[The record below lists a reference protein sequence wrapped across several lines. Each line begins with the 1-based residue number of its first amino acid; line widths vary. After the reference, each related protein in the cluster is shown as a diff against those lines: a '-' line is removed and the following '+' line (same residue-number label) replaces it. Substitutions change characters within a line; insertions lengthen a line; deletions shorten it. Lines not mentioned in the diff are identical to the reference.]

1 MWPAIYIF
9 LSTLLPVLM
18 LALRDIPVI
27 NGCTL
32 ASGAGEKIYMKI
44 MLPLVFLAVLIF
56 SSMPQAAT
64 GPFFQYMSGFPSG
77 SLLLPVGIAT
87 FASAVLT
94 LRVSRFPA
102 VQFAFIGAIAG
113 LKHAYGGGFNW
124 AETSA
129 CIISWIV
136 APLLCGAMAAGL
148 YKLTVSL
155 VRGKSTHIIILE
167 SRLLGVSTAS
177 AILLII
183 AYAFNNAVIFNSLP
197 VAEYGQG
204 LRAAAMTSAVAVT
217 ASLVTARKASATRDT
232 IADSDLDINSESI
245 MPVLLSMALVL
256 GLFSFGFLGHIGL
269 SATPL
274 PAGLL
279 FVSALT
285 GVSLARKRALIEGET
300 IAKCAFSSVLSPLL
314 GAMFCYSLCRI
325 IDGDP
330 VNTLIVLGLAGA
342 IAAVMLYMQWQSR
355 KRLQKQLLSAREQQ
369 VYNARKSLSALEVKA
384 EMTEKDLL
392 GKLEIKRKELVDFA
406 VGVSDQKQFMEKFY
420 EQLKEAR
427 ALPDGPEKD
436 ASLDRLLSTLRERMY
451 FSREMNDFYA
461 RSEVLH
467 KDFNMRLSEA
477 YPNLTENERRLANL
491 LRQGFSSKY
500 IASLMNITPKSAEIN
515 RYRLRAKLGLK
526 RNDNLVQF
534 IKSI

>member
-1 MWPAIYIF
+1 MWPAVYIF
-9 LSTLLPVLM
+9 LSALLPVLV

-44 MLPLVFLAVLIF
+44 LLPLAFLSVLIF
-56 SSMPQAAT
+56 SCLPQAGTQPLFARI
-64 GPFFQYMSGFPSG
+64 SEFPSG

-87 FASAVLT
+87 LASVVIT
-94 LRVSRFPA
+94 MRISRFPA
-102 VQFAFIGAIAG
+102 IQFAFIGSLAG
-113 LKHAYGGGFNW
+113 LGHAYGSGPLW
-124 AETSA
+124 AEASS

-136 APLLCGAMAAGL
+136 APLLCAALAAGI
-148 YKLTVSL
+148 YKLTVSMI
-155 VRGKSTHIIILE
+155 RGKSTHLIILE
-167 SRLLGVSTAS
+167 SHLLMASTIS
-177 AILLII
+177 AILLVI
-183 AYAFNNAVIFNSLP
+183 AYAFNNAMVFNCLP
-197 VAEYGQG
+197 LAEFGPG
-204 LRAAAMTSAVAVT
+204 LRAAACT
-217 ASLVTARKASATRDT
+217 ACIALLAILFTVRRASAARDT
-232 IADSDLDINSESI
+232 IADSDLDISSESI
-245 MPVLLSMALVL
+245 LPVLLSMALVL
-256 GLFSFGFLGHIGL
+256 SLFSAGFVRHIGL
-269 SATPL
+269 TPTPL

-279 FVSALT
+279 FVASLS
-285 GVSLARKRALIEGET
+285 GISLARERALIEGEI
-300 IAKCAFSSVLSPLL
+300 IAKCTFSALLSPLL
-314 GAMFCYSLCRI
+314 GAMFCFSLCRI
-325 IDGDP
+325 IDGDLI
-330 VNTLIVLGLAGA
+330 NTLIVLGLAGV
-342 IAAVMLYMQWQSR
+342 IAAVVLYMQWQAN
-355 KRLQKQLLSAREQQ
+355 KKLQAQLISSREQQ

-420 EQLKEAR
+420 ERLKEAR
-427 ALPDGPEKD
+427 ALPDGPERD
-436 ASLDRLLSTLRERMY
+436 ALLDRMLSTLRERMY

-515 RYRLRAKLGLK
+515 RYRLRSKLGLK
-526 RNDNLVQF
+526 REDNLVQF